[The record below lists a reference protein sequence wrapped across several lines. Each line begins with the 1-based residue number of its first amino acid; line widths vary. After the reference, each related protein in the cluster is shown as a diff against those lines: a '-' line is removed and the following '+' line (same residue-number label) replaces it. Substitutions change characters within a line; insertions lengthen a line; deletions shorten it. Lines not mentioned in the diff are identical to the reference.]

1 VPGIKGEYQVLSVTI
16 LPLLVLYRL
25 QDPVLYWNWKET
37 ALAKETRLN
46 EYEDIIDICMDN
58 VFKAVFTKDSPASK
72 AALSGLVSAV
82 VGREL
87 SIITIVANEPPP
99 ENLRD
104 RQIRFDINC
113 RADNGELVNVEMS
126 LNPDTFEPVRLEFHA
141 AKLFTGQ
148 DIRGIKKTYD
158 DLKRAYQIAILVKEK
173 FFPDGDFF
181 HSFEY
186 YDPERRVSL
195 EGRTHILTLELSK
208 LEGVARKPTGE
219 MSSPER
225 WAVFFKYL
233 RDTDMREKI
242 NEILKAE
249 EEIAMASEVLLE
261 ISRDEVE
268 RARLNSEY
276 KYQLDMQS
284 KLVHAKREG
293 RQEGEQKGRQEGEQK
308 GRQEII
314 SLLRS
319 GKSPEEILR
328 DYGTH

>member
-1 VPGIKGEYQVLSVTI
+1 
-16 LPLLVLYRL
+16 
-25 QDPVLYWNWKET
+25 VLYWNRKET
-37 ALAKETRLN
+37 ALAKETSLN

-72 AALSGLVSAV
+72 AALSGLVSAI

-99 ENLRD
+99 ESLRD
-104 RQIRFDINC
+104 RQVRFDINC
-113 RADNGELVNVEMS
+113 KTDNDELVNVEMS
-126 LNPDTFEPVRLEFHA
+126 LNPDPFEPVRLEFHA

-148 DIRGIKKTYD
+148 DIRGTEKTYN
-158 DLKRAYQIAILVKEK
+158 DLNRAYQIAILVSHK

-195 EGRTHILTLELSK
+195 QGRTRILTLELSK
-208 LEGVARKPTGE
+208 LEEVARKQAGE
-219 MSSPER
+219 MSSSER

-233 RDTDMREKI
+233 RDTGMRGKI
-242 NEILKAE
+242 NEILELE
-249 EEIAMASEVLLE
+249 EGIAMASEVLLE
-261 ISRDEVE
+261 ISRDEAE

-284 KLVHAKREG
+284 KLVHAKREARQEG
-293 RQEGEQKGRQEGEQK
+293 RQEGRQEDRQYVLGLIEQGLSLGEIELRLK
-308 GRQEII
+308 QEI
-314 SLLRS
+314 
-319 GKSPEEILR
+319 GR
-328 DYGTH
+328 DR